1 MRTGPERVLALW
13 CPDWPVV
20 AWGVPHDQPAVVL
33 SGNRVVAANRAARRD
48 GVAVGLRR
56 REAQT
61 RCPEVRLLDRDPAR
75 EARAFEPVVRALD
88 AVTPRVELHRPGRA
102 SFPAGPP
109 ARHLGG
115 DATLVARVLDLALT
129 ATVGEPADPEGSAA
143 AAAGNGAFDDGPEIR
158 VGVAEG
164 AFAARTAA
172 RRAVDG
178 PLIVRAGAT
187 PAFLADLPVAQLRAD
202 DARREE
208 LVDLLERLGLRT
220 LGAFA
225 ALDPADVA
233 GRFGAAGLDAWRLA
247 WGDDDVPTE
256 AVAPP
261 ADLRAI
267 RELDPPA
274 DRVDAAAFVVRG
286 LAEEFHSALTRRGL
300 ACESVVVI
308 AETEHGERIE
318 RCWRHEG
325 VLSATGVAQRLR
337 WQLEGWLSGRG
348 AGGSPAHRVPLAER
362 LQGGVVRLEL
372 VPDRVVAATG
382 RQLGFWGGRDSAA
395 ERARRAL
402 ARVEGLLGADA
413 VLMLEA
419 AGGRA
424 PGEGVVLV
432 PYDTRLDGGNAPAGG
447 GVRSGGG
454 GGGGGARSPVG
465 GGATGPSAATA
476 GRAHPWPG
484 RLPAPAPAVIHDPPL
499 PTQLI
504 DAEGRLVGVSGRGGL
519 SAPPQAV
526 DVGGVRV
533 AITAWAGPW
542 PVDERWWDA
551 TEGRRRARIQA
562 VTADGVARLY
572 ALEAR
577 GWGIEATYD

>member
-1 MRTGPERVLALW
+1 M
-13 CPDWPVV
+13 
-20 AWGVPHDQPAVVL
+20 
-33 SGNRVVAANRAARRD
+33 
-48 GVAVGLRR
+48 
-56 REAQT
+56 
-61 RCPEVRLLDRDPAR
+61 
-75 EARAFEPVVRALD
+75 
-88 AVTPRVELHRPGRA
+88 
-102 SFPAGPP
+102 
-109 ARHLGG
+109 
-115 DATLVARVLDLALT
+115 
-129 ATVGEPADPEGSAA
+129 
-143 AAAGNGAFDDGPEIR
+143 
-158 VGVAEG
+158 GVAEG

-395 ERARRAL
+395 ERARR
-402 ARVEGLLGADA
+402 R
-413 VLMLEA
+413 
-419 AGGRA
+419 RA
-424 PGEGVVLV
+424 HV
-432 PYDTRLDGGNAPAGG
+432 
-447 GVRSGGG
+447 GGG
-454 GGGGGARSPVG
+454 GGPGARGGRGARSLRHPPRRWERTHRWRSPLWRRRWRSALTRRWRCDG
-465 GGATGPSAATA
+465 SLGGYRRAGSSMAGPAAGAGAGGDPRSAAADPADRRRGSAGRGERPGWAERAAPGGRCGWGAGGDHGLGGAMA
-476 GRAHPWPG
+476 
-484 RLPAPAPAVIHDPPL
+484 
-499 PTQLI
+499 
-504 DAEGRLVGVSGRGGL
+504 
-519 SAPPQAV
+519 
-526 DVGGVRV
+526 
-533 AITAWAGPW
+533 
-542 PVDERWWDA
+542 
-551 TEGRRRARIQA
+551 RRRAVVGCHRGPSSGA
-562 VTADGVARLY
+562 HPGGDRRRRGPPLRPRSRGLGHRGNLRL
-572 ALEAR
+572 R
-577 GWGIEATYD
+577 SN